1 MLQKSLESPVGPQQG
16 LPSFTQILIP
26 SELWPSAFCSV
37 KVETSEFTASL
48 VSPYGAHCACVV
60 ANAFGSGCAYHMQK
74 TQCWA
79 ESSWLIKAGAEQFVL
94 QRRKLSTIQH
104 RGHTQLFSLGM
115 TINLWQIPLLLAAH
129 SGLTRKKKQ
138 LHQQRNVPPRF
149 TGFPVVS
156 EHGNY
161 ISFRAVCTLLSR
173 WKHEGF
179 GMHV

>member
-1 MLQKSLESPVGPQQG
+1 M
-16 LPSFTQILIP
+16 
-26 SELWPSAFCSV
+26 
-37 KVETSEFTASL
+37 ASL
-48 VSPYGAHCACVV
+48 VSPYGAHC

-79 ESSWLIKAGAEQFVL
+79 ESSWLIKAGAEQFIL

-149 TGFPVVS
+149 TRFPVVS
-156 EHGNY
+156 ERGNY

-173 WKHEGF
+173 WKHEGL
-179 GMHV
+179 GCMREHVRSGEEGALHSDIKGGWREVGVSLCSQETATG